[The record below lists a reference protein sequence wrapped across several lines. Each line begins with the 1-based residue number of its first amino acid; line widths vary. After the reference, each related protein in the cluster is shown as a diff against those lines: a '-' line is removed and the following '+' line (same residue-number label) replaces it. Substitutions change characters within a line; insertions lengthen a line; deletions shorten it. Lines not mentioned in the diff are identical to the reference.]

1 VTLRPTI
8 FHFYSP
14 PFINLRLAE
23 NWSPEMQIV
32 QLISQDHMNNLYVLI
47 SICILLTYFCIS
59 RSHEFC
65 SVAVLILYHVT
76 RQQYV
81 GNADFLVFRAMNPHD
96 FLGQM
101 QEKKLVGYL

>member
-1 VTLRPTI
+1 
-8 FHFYSP
+8 
-14 PFINLRLAE
+14 
-23 NWSPEMQIV
+23 MQIV

-59 RSHEFC
+59 GSHEFC
-65 SVAVLILYHVT
+65 YVAVLILYPVT

-81 GNADFLVFRAMNPHD
+81 GKADFLDFRATNPHG

-101 QEKKLVGYL
+101 QEKKLVGYLRLANFGFLFI